1 MSPSHNVEKLSVEF
15 NSSPTLFSKI
25 IDDT

>member
-1 MSPSHNVEKLSVEF
+1 MSASHNVEKLSVEF
-15 NSSPTLFSKI
+15 NSSPSLFSKN